1 MTAAQSFG
9 RDRRG
14 SIGIITAFGVTGLLG
29 LAALGI
35 DLAVLYKAKRQ
46 AQGSV
51 DVAAMLAAADLT
63 QADAIAR
70 RALSENGFGLGTTI
84 VVARGRYVADPNQS
98 TDARFVAG
106 AAPHNAVRVTLRA
119 SIPTHFTR
127 LIGLPSVYALG
138 ASGTAAKAE
147 FAAFSIGSGLASLD
161 GGIANAVLGA
171 LIGAKLSLTVMD
183 YDALVTGRVDAFRFL
198 DALATEIGLEAASYT
213 KIVDAEARLGQ
224 IVAAM
229 RASGSSAAAASA
241 LGRLAASAGRSS
253 TSLRVS
259 DLVDLGDAVALSP
272 ERGMAGPSLALMD
285 TLSRAIVLAN
295 GERQVAIDLGP
306 SVPGLTD
313 TRLTLTIGE
322 RRQRADWTEVRGPRP
337 TVETA
342 QMRLLVEAR
351 LTAPLGL
358 GTLAVPLYVEAAYA
372 KATLRSVTCPWRRAG
387 NRQVAIDA
395 QPGLLDLAIAQVP
408 PSAVVIGGPTPDL
421 SQPATLL
428 ALPLLTIKGRARA
441 TLESGHSQTLSFS
454 DADIAASLS
463 RGVSSGA
470 LTHSL
475 TGSLLGSISLSI
487 AGLDLLALPTL
498 RPLLTAS
505 LSALAA
511 PLDAVLDNTLRTL
524 GIRVGY
530 AEVTVDGVRCD
541 HAVLVQ

>member
-1 MTAAQSFG
+1 MTTARRFG

-14 SIGIITAFGVTGLLG
+14 SVSIITALSVTGLLG
-29 LAALGI
+29 LAAFGI

-70 RALSENGFGLGTTI
+70 RALSENGFGSGAAI
-84 VVARGRYVADPNQS
+84 VVTRGRYVADPNRPA
-98 TDARFVAG
+98 DERFVAG
-106 AAPHNAVRVTLRA
+106 AAPYNAVRVGLRA
-119 SIPTHFTR
+119 SAPTHFTR
-127 LIGLPSVYALG
+127 LIGLPSTFALG

-171 LIGAKLSLTVMD
+171 LIGAKVSLTVMD
-183 YDALVTGRVDAFRFL
+183 YNALVSSRIDAFRFL

-213 KIVDAEARLGQ
+213 EIVNAEARLGQ

-229 RASGSSAAAASA
+229 RASGSSTAANSA
-241 LGRLAASAGRSS
+241 LGRLAASVGDSN
-253 TSLRVS
+253 TQLRVS
-259 DLVDLGDAVALSP
+259 DLVDLGDAAALSP
-272 ERGMAGPSLALMD
+272 ERGMAGPGLALMD
-285 TLSRAIVLAN
+285 SLSRAIVLAN
-295 GERQVAIDLGP
+295 GERQVSIDLGP
-306 SVPGLTD
+306 SVPGLLD
-313 TRLTLTIGE
+313 TRLTLAIGE
-322 RRQRADWTEVRGPRP
+322 RRQRAGWTEARGPRP

-342 QMRLLVEAR
+342 QMRLLVQAR

-358 GTLAVPLYVEAAYA
+358 GTLTVPLYAEAAYA
-372 KATLRSVTCPWRRAG
+372 KATLRSVTCPWRHPG
-387 NRQVAIDA
+387 TRQVAIDA

-408 PSAVVIGGPTPDL
+408 PSAVVIDGPTPDL

-428 ALPLLTIKGRARA
+428 ALPLLSIQGRARA
-441 TLESGHSQTLSFS
+441 TLESGYSRTLTFN
-454 DADIAASLS
+454 DADIAAGRT
-463 RGVSSGA
+463 RGVASSA
-470 LTHSL
+470 LTQSL
-475 TGSLLGSISLSI
+475 TGSLLGSVSLSI
-487 AGLDLLALPTL
+487 AGLDLLALTNL
-498 RPLLTAS
+498 RPLLAAS

-511 PLDAVLDNTLRTL
+511 PLDAILDTTLRTL